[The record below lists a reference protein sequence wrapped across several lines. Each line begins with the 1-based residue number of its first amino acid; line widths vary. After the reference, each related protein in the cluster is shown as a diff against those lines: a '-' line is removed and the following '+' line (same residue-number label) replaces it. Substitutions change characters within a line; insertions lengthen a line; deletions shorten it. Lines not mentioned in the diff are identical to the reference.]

1 MLDFDSY
8 KNKFGMNPKI
18 GEWVTTEL
26 YGKLAVCIGE
36 PVHDGNGTW
45 YPIRY
50 KATRFGTKKT
60 IWVQNSVLKSEI
72 LGVRKATKKS
82 REVLKLTGPY
92 GEGIPVES
100 REEYFARICGSGVNN
115 WGNWS
120 LGKEGH

>member
-1 MLDFDSY
+1 MS
-8 KNKFGMNPKI
+8 PKI

-36 PVHDGNGTW
+36 PIVDGNGTW

-60 IWVQNSVLKSEI
+60 IWVQYLVLESEI

-82 REVLKLTGPY
+82 REVIKLTGPY
-92 GEGIPVES
+92 GEGDTSAYRVPLVYDPS
-100 REEYFARICGSGVNN
+100 TGEYLR
-115 WGNWS
+115 
-120 LGKEGH
+120 